1 MKKINL
7 LLFFVFISISISAQ
21 SINTKVA
28 DKLVESHDYV
38 QAVQEYLAL
47 TEKNSDPYVMKQL
60 GDCYYYII
68 IHLMPKNGM
77 ARP

>member
-1 MKKINL
+1 
-7 LLFFVFISISISAQ
+7 VFISISISAQ

-47 TEKNSDPYVMKQL
+47 TENSDPYVMKQL
-60 GDCYYYII
+60 ETVII
-68 IHLMPKNGM
+68 I
-77 ARP
+77 

>member
-47 TEKNSDPYVMKQL
+47 TENSDPYVMKQRRL
-60 GDCYYYII
+60 LLLY
-68 IHLMPKNGM
+68 K
-77 ARP
+77 

>member
-1 MKKINL
+1 
-7 LLFFVFISISISAQ
+7 VFISISISAQ

-47 TEKNSDPYVMKQL
+47 TEKNSDPYVMKRRL
-60 GDCYYYII
+60 LLLY
-68 IHLMPKNGM
+68 K
-77 ARP
+77 

>member
-1 MKKINL
+1 MKKLIYC
-7 LLFFVFISISISAQ
+7 FFCVYSISISAQ

-47 TEKNSDPYVMKQL
+47 KRGILTRM
-60 GDCYYYII
+60 
-68 IHLMPKNGM
+68 
-77 ARP
+77 

>member
-1 MKKINL
+1 
-7 LLFFVFISISISAQ
+7 VFIVFRYLQ

-47 TEKNSDPYVMKQL
+47 TEKGNLTRM
-60 GDCYYYII
+60 
-68 IHLMPKNGM
+68 
-77 ARP
+77 

>member
-1 MKKINL
+1 MKKLIYYC
-7 LLFFVFISISISAQ
+7 FCVISISISAQ

-47 TEKNSDPYVMKQL
+47 TEKGNS
-60 GDCYYYII
+60 
-68 IHLMPKNGM
+68 GM
-77 ARP
+77 

>member
-7 LLFFVFISISISAQ
+7 LLFCVYSISISAQ

-47 TEKNSDPYVMKQL
+47 TEKGNSDPYVMKQL
-60 GDCYYYII
+60 ETVII
-68 IHLMPKNGM
+68 I
-77 ARP
+77 

>member
-1 MKKINL
+1 
-7 LLFFVFISISISAQ
+7 VFISISISAQ

-47 TEKNSDPYVMKQL
+47 TENSDPYVMKQL
-60 GDCYYYII
+60 GDCYYINNTFDAE
-68 IHLMPKNGM
+68 NGM